1 MIEHIGDVATSPFS
15 LAVIAV
21 ASVVNLGIG
30 IVGGMFGAQINDGTL
45 VAFGLA
51 VMGIGTGILGWS
63 LVLLIKLSQ
72 VVARLETTAEDHDR
86 RLGNLER

>member
-1 MIEHIGDVATSPFS
+1 MIEHIGDVATSPLS

-86 RLGNLER
+86 RLGNLEK

>member
-1 MIEHIGDVATSPFS
+1 MGEVATSPFS
-15 LAVIAV
+15 LAVIAA
-21 ASVVNLGIG
+21 ASVVNLTIG
-30 IVGGMFGAQINDGTL
+30 IVGGIFGAQISDGTL

-72 VVARLETTAEDHDR
+72 VVARLETTAEDHER
-86 RLGNLER
+86 RLNRGDL

>member
-1 MIEHIGDVATSPFS
+1 MGEVATSPFS

-21 ASVVNLGIG
+21 ASVVNLAIG
-30 IVGGMFGAQINDGTL
+30 IVGGIFGAQISDGTL
-45 VAFGLA
+45 VAFGLS

-86 RLGNLER
+86 RLGRLEK

>member
-1 MIEHIGDVATSPFS
+1 MIEHIGDVATSPSS
-15 LAVIAV
+15 LAVTAV

-30 IVGGMFGAQINDGTL
+30 SVGGMSGAQINDGTL

>member
-1 MIEHIGDVATSPFS
+1 MIAHIGDVATSPIS